1 MELRYLDPRLVM
13 SVRDILNVLQ
23 THGASVGESYQAVT
37 DTLNDRQGIYANL
50 TRRRALRG
58 LRNLSRRGRQQP
70 QTPSYTYVIT
80 VTWGD
85 DRESLSQT
93 EVLDDTFLK
102 LSDVLGYL
110 DQGALD
116 ANVRLRQRDPSL

>member
-13 SVRDILNVLQ
+13 SIRDILNVLQ
-23 THGASVGESYQAVT
+23 THGASMGEAYQAVT
-37 DTLNDRQGIYANL
+37 DTLNERPGIQANL
-50 TRRRALRG
+50 TRRRTVRG
-58 LRNLSRRGRQQP
+58 VRRLSQRGR
-70 QTPSYTYVIT
+70 TASSSYTYVISA
-80 VTWGD
+80 TWGD
-85 DRESLSQT
+85 DRQPLTQT
-93 EVLDDTFLK
+93 ELFDDTFLR